1 MELINELKNKVDK
14 AETKDEAKEIIA
26 EAGMLLDDEELD
38 QVAGG
43 LQKQKR
49 LYSGPNQGI
58 LA

>member
-1 MELINELKNKVDK
+1 MELINELKDKVDK

-26 EAGMLLDDEELD
+26 EAGMLLDDAELD

-43 LQKQKR
+43 FQKSAR
-49 LYSGPNQGI
+49 SGRGANQHI